1 MTFNIPTT
9 FSTISAQLN
18 SAAASVIDPKYGL
31 IAGLN
36 CLLIGEDV
44 VRITKVIC
52 NEAFNNIFFMMLI
65 CGIASF
71 GILFSMCCAVCAGV
85 RHYKHSERLGKLGPE

>member
-1 MTFNIPTT
+1 M
-9 FSTISAQLN
+9 N

-65 CGIASF
+65 CGISSF

-85 RHYKHSERLGKLGPE
+85 RHYKHSERIGKLGPE